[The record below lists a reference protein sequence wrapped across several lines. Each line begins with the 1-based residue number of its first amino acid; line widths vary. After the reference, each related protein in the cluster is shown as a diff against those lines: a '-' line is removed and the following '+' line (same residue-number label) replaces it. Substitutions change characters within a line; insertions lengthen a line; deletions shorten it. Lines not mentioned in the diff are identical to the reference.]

1 MLKKQF
7 YLRTNLKILEKI
19 KNVKEIEK
27 KLKIKKFKKSE
38 IWFKKLKKLKNI

>member
-7 YLRTNLKILEKI
+7 YLRTNLKILEFFQKILEKI

-27 KLKIKKFKKSE
+27 KLKIKKF
-38 IWFKKLKKLKNI
+38 